1 MSEYNKLKIC
11 KMCEQAELVN
21 DDNVC
26 AGCNHEARDN
36 EE

>member
-11 KMCEQAELVN
+11 KMCEQVALVN
-21 DDNVC
+21 VDNVC
-26 AGCNHEARDN
+26 ASYNHEGIDS